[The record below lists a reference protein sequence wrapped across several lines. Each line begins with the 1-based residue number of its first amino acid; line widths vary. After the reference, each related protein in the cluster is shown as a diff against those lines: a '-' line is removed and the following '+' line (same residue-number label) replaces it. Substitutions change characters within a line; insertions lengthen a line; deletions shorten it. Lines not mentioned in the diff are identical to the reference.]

1 MMKNSENILILG
13 LGGVGYYLAK
23 RLSHEGH
30 AITVLEQFPDSI
42 SRADG
47 EIDARLIRADAMSFS
62 GWLDAD
68 AEKMDYLIAVT
79 DDDAVNIIGSLIADR
94 LGIRQKI
101 ARVRSLALWQRDAPL
116 TTEDVKIDLVIRP
129 EELAAREIARLLKLR
144 AGNVVFEIAGGQLQV
159 VATRIDESSPLAR
172 IKLQELSQK
181 YNHFYFRVVSIARGL
196 STIIPSGD
204 EELLPGDN
212 AFFLAR
218 TEDLSKVLE
227 LAREPSDEGRHRVMI
242 IGGGLVGSRVA
253 EILEKTFPVRLIE
266 RDPVRAEELSH
277 RLDNTELL
285 NGDGS
290 DMATLLQAGLL
301 DMDTIVAATSDN
313 ETNIMS
319 CVMAKNVFKDKAS
332 EAAGKRFRSIALVG
346 REEYLVMAS
355 TMGADVVLS
364 KKVLAANEILK
375 YIRRGKLLSVAH
387 LHGLEADVVELVV
400 GDGAPI
406 TRKPLLK
413 IEGTRGKIIIGGFS
427 RDNGWQTAVGSTHLQ
442 AGDKVI
448 AICTSDHLR
457 DLQRLVL
464 G

>member
-1 MMKNSENILILG
+1 MNKSENILILG
-13 LGGVGYYLAK
+13 LGGVGDFLAK

-30 AITVLEQFPDSI
+30 AITIVEQFPDAI
-42 SRADG
+42 NRADG
-47 EIDARLIRADAMSFS
+47 EIDARLIRGDAMSFEC
-62 GWLDAD
+62 WLEAD
-68 AEKMDYLIAVT
+68 AKKMDYLIAVT

-101 ARVRSLALWQRDAPL
+101 ARVRSLALWEKEAPL
-116 TTEDVKIDLVIRP
+116 RAEDVKIDLVIRP

-144 AGNVVFEIAGGQLQV
+144 AGNVVFDIAGGRMQV
-159 VATRIDESSPLAR
+159 VGTRIAQDSPLAG
-172 IKLQELSQK
+172 IKLMELSQK
-181 YNHFYFRVVSIARGL
+181 YNHFYFRVVSIARGIN
-196 STIIPSGD
+196 TIIPSGE

-212 AFFLAR
+212 AFILAR

-227 LAREPSDEGRHRVMI
+227 LAREPSDEAHHRVMI
-242 IGGGLVGSRVA
+242 IGGGGVGSRVA

-266 RDPVRAEELSH
+266 RDPGRAEELSH
-277 RLDNTELL
+277 RLKHTELL

-290 DMATLLQAGLL
+290 DMKTLLQAGLL

-319 CVMAKNVFKDKAS
+319 CVMAKNVFKDRAN
-332 EAAGKRFRSIALVG
+332 EFDGKRFRSIALVD
-346 REEYLVMAS
+346 REEYLVLAS

-375 YIRRGKLLSVAH
+375 YIRRGELLSVAH
-387 LHGLEADVVELVV
+387 LHGLDAEVVELVV
-400 GDGAPI
+400 GKNAPI
-406 TRKPLLK
+406 TQKPLHQ
-413 IEGTRGKIIIGGFS
+413 IDGTKGKIIIGGFA
-427 RDNGWQTAVGSTHLQ
+427 RDNGWQTAVGFTHLR
-442 AGDKVI
+442 AGDKLI

-464 G
+464 A